1 MEEQKVKEIKM
12 QPNIGKQGNTQNGQ
26 QKLSY
31 DQLKDMA
38 DKLWNEVRYLRQQN
52 QQLSSFANTINRL
65 DYLFK
70 IVEIAN
76 HDGKFAFDSDFVVDC
91 ILEIQKVMTPPEEN
105 SEEEKKN

>member
-65 DYLFK
+65 DYLLK
-70 IVEIAN
+70 IVEVAN
-76 HDGKFAFDSDFVVDC
+76 HEDKYNFGRDFVNAC
-91 ILEIQKVMTPPEEN
+91 IMEIEGLMTPPEEN